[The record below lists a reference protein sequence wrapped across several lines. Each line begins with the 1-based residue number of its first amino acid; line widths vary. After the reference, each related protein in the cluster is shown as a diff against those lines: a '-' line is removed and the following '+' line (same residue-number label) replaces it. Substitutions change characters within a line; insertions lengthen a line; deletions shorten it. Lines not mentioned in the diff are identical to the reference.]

1 MWYAILYIRK
11 IVHIVILKSLNDGTT
26 NLQGRH
32 SFFWEK
38 KWQCQF
44 SFRLIK
50 GLWTTAKTFIDS
62 NSISINWLEAISFFL
77 MHLKN
82 KFWGILFPVLS
93 LVLCYEN
100 SFARSLQ
107 IIYIYI
113 SFPTKCIYLLFC
125 IYIDLSILEPKINLL
140 LRSTKTALL

>member
-107 IIYIYI
+107 MIYIYI
-113 SFPTKCIYLLFC
+113 YFVPYKM
-125 IYIDLSILEPKINLL
+125 YIPNILYIHWSQYS
-140 LRSTKTALL
+140 RT